1 MSKKNTLEDFYKK
14 FDNPN
19 ENGCINWLGKK
30 NEDGYGSF
38 SFNGRQHSAH
48 RFHYFQ
54 KFPESNSKL
63 LVCHTC
69 DNRLCVAL
77 NHLFLGT
84 HQDNINNMIKKHG
97 HWKKRNAK

>member
-1 MSKKNTLEDFYKK
+1 MTNINTIDDFYERVSEPDK
-14 FDNPN
+14 
-19 ENGCINWLGKK
+19 NGCMNWGGRK
-30 NEDGYGSF
+30 NEDGYGIF
-38 SFNGRQHSAH
+38 SFNGRQHPAH

-97 HWKKRNAK
+97 HWTKRKSK

>member
-1 MSKKNTLEDFYKK
+1 MSKKNTIDDFY
-14 FDNPN
+14 NNLSQPN
-19 ENGCINWLGKK
+19 ENGCIEWMGRKH
-30 NEDGYGSF
+30 EDSYGIF

-84 HQDNINNMIKKHG
+84 HQDNTNDMIKKHG
-97 HWKKRNAK
+97 HWMKRSAK